1 MISSPKLQVDKAV
14 KAGILLPAVVAMAW
28 GIFAPIHGNF
38 YFRQAHVAANI
49 EKYVAHGLSM
59 TPETYNFDI
68 PYSLFDFPLY
78 QLVVAAVARLFGG
91 DPLVTAR
98 LLSILS
104 FVLSF
109 LVIDRLLART
119 SIPKGQRLFV
129 LFFFVYAPLNLFYFL
144 TPLVDCLAILLSL
157 LSLYALVRW
166 DEAGRPAAKNW
177 FWHLMVASG
186 VVSTL
191 IKNPVYLSVFLSI
204 SCFALFKY
212 RWKSFVRPGILIYVL
227 AIGCAVVV
235 FKLYANALNQVSGFW
250 DNREVGEYFGSLMDR
265 IDPWSWRRVLE
276 VLATQTANGLTVVLS
291 AIGVGLYVKDS
302 QQKYKS
308 LYLGLLLGAFV
319 ALLVFFNRYTW
330 HNYYQLPLVFP
341 LSFFAGYG
349 AFRITSLLGAK
360 RPGTQTAF
368 AILVVTSSLYWA
380 VARFPELSGT
390 PTQWIASNGEWI
402 QYHTGPDDFVV
413 YILDTVDPT
422 DWNPVFLY
430 FAKRDGYNLPRRKVK
445 KRNLE
450 EIIQRFSSRYE
461 RILVFCP
468 MDLHE
473 RMSPRLESVGAE
485 LREVG
490 PNGMLYQLA
499 TPSS

>member
-1 MISSPKLQVDKAV
+1 MKPVNGKFPIF
-14 KAGILLPAVVAMAW
+14 KAGIFLPAVVAMSW

-78 QLVVAAVARLFGG
+78 QLVVAGVTRLLGG

-109 LVIDRLLART
+109 FVIDRLLARS
-119 SIPKGQRLFV
+119 SIPEGQRLFV
-129 LFFFVYAPLNLFYFL
+129 LFFFVYAPLNLFYFQ
-144 TPLVDCLAILLSL
+144 TPLVDCLAILLGL
-157 LSLYALVRW
+157 ICLYALVRW
-166 DEAGRPAAKNW
+166 EEAGSPAAKNW
-177 FWHLMVASG
+177 FWLLLVASG

-191 IKNPVYLSVFLSI
+191 IKNPVYLPVFLAVT
-204 SCFALFKY
+204 CFALFKF
-212 RWKSFVRPGILIYVL
+212 RWNSFVRPGILVYVA
-227 AIGCAVVV
+227 AIGCAVVGL
-235 FKLYANALNQVSGFW
+235 KLYANTLNQVAGFW
-250 DNREVGEYFGSLMDR
+250 DATEVGDYFGPFLDR
-265 IDPWSWRRVLE
+265 FDPWSWNRVLD
-276 VLATQTANGLTVVLS
+276 VLATQTVTGVTVALS
-291 AIGVGLYVKDS
+291 VIGVGLYVKDP

-308 LYLGLLLGAFV
+308 LYLGLLVGAFA
-319 ALLVFFNRYTW
+319 ALVVFFNRYTW

-341 LSFFAGYG
+341 LAFFAGHG
-349 AFRITSLLGAK
+349 AFRLMSLLGTKLK
-360 RPGTQTAF
+360 RSTWVQTAF
-368 AILVVTSSLYWA
+368 VALIVATSLYGTA
-380 VARFPELSGT
+380 SRFHELTET
-390 PTQWIASNGEWI
+390 PTQWIAANGEWI
-402 QYHTGPDDFVV
+402 QYHTTPDDFVI

-430 FAKRDGYNLPRRKVK
+430 FAKRDGYNLTRRKVK
-445 KRNLE
+445 NRNLA
-450 EIIQRFSSRYE
+450 EIVQRFSSCYK
-461 RILVFCP
+461 RILVFCS

-473 RMSPRLESVGAE
+473 RMAPRLELAGAE

-490 PNGMLYQLA
+490 PRGMLYQIED
-499 TPSS
+499 PI